1 MKYLLLSLGVGLVT
15 YSPGFAAPRTPEK
28 SHYYFFQHTTTIT
41 GTVTDSTGK
50 ALPGVTVSAKGGTQS
65 AITNSEGAF
74 TIAVPATVTT
84 LVFSYTGMEVNEI
97 VIGNATTL
105 RVQLKPLDNALDEVI
120 VIGYGTQK
128 KANLTGS
135 FATISGNVLTERPA
149 PNSVN
154 LLQGRLAGVTVNQ
167 NTAEP
172 GKDAG
177 SILIRGRSSFSGAN
191 GPLVL
196 IDGVTGSLSN
206 LSPSDIENVTVLK
219 DAASASIYGARA
231 ANGVILVTTKKG
243 RKGNA
248 VISYSINVARHTA
261 TALPDLITNSAE
273 YMTLF
278 NQAIDNGR
286 SNGVP
291 VKYAQTEIDKYRNA
305 TDRNLYPNFNY
316 LDYYVKPAMV
326 TSHNLSISGGSE
338 KNTYNLSMSYLNQ
351 DALLPGYNFKRYNG
365 LFNYTSQL
373 NSFITVGTV
382 MNLTYKNRQEP
393 PFTGEN
399 MMLAIYAAGPLYA
412 PYLPDGSGRIVSR
425 AYTNESRNRNPAEMY
440 AMGWQ
445 NTKEYNLNG
454 QAFIDIKFLKNLVWS
469 SKAALNYTDEY
480 YKMYQHNY
488 DSYVLQERAPTGDY
502 ATFNFGPDI
511 VGVTDQ
517 YSKTLQPTIYSTLTF
532 NTTIARDHTFKALGG
547 YEQLSYKIQGL
558 RGRRI
563 NTVSQALTDLTGYS
577 ATGESLYFNHPRLPG
592 NITPS
597 EWAMRSFFGRLNYD
611 YQGKYLLEA
620 NLRYDGTSK
629 VSPDYRWGL
638 FPSVSAG
645 WVVSKEAFMQNKLN
659 WLSELKLRG
668 SLGVLGNQDI
678 GTYLYQDVLT
688 INNVLYPFGNQP
700 AVQGAVINTFRDQSL
715 QWEST
720 RVLDL
725 GFDLN
730 IRKGLLGI
738 TFDWFS
744 KNTYDILA
752 SPPIPASLGLGSPTI
767 NNGKMRNRGIELAL
781 THQQTL
787 GKVTYSVNALFST
800 SRNQVTDVRVPT
812 IGSNVVQVGQPYNSY
827 YLYQWDGI
835 VQTGETPLSHSLTS
849 TGLKPG
855 DIKMKDVSGPDGKPD
870 GKITPDDR
878 VIVKGAYPDYIYSF
892 GGNVDYKGFSL
903 SFFFQGVQGVKNRVL
918 NWGVDPFMQGA
929 APTTDWRNAWTPTNP
944 SNTMPAIY
952 IKDYPHMNNYAA
964 STYFLRDASYL
975 RLKNVMLAYTFAHS
989 LIARAKAH
997 DLTVYVSADNLL
1009 TFTKFKNGDPERP
1022 NYTTGD
1028 TNSPTTNFSQYPQTR
1043 ILNVG
1048 LNVKF

>member
-1 MKYLLLSLGVGLVT
+1 MKCLLFFVGMGVLAYFPGYAALPLSKHIFHHNYYQNGVISG
-15 YSPGFAAPRTPEK
+15 K
-28 SHYYFFQHTTTIT
+28 
-41 GTVTDSTGK
+41 VTDVEGK
-50 ALPGVTVSAKGGTQS
+50 LLQGVSISAKGGQQT
-65 AITNSEGAF
+65 AITDSNGVF
-74 TIAVPATVTT
+74 TISVPGSVTI
-84 LVFSYTGMEVNEI
+84 LVFAYTGMETQEVR
-97 VIGNATTL
+97 IGGVTTL
-105 RVQLKPLDNALDEVI
+105 SIQLQPRDNALEEV
-120 VIGYGTQK
+120 VVVGYGTQK

-135 FATISGNVLTERPA
+135 FATISGNKLTERPA

-172 GKDAG
+172 GKDGGA
-177 SILIRGRSSFSGAN
+177 ILIRGRGSFN
-191 GPLVL
+191 GVNAPLVL
-196 IDGVTGSLSN
+196 IDGVIGSLSN
-206 LSPSDIENVTVLK
+206 LSPADIENVTVLK

-243 RKGNA
+243 KKGNA
-248 VISYSINVARHTA
+248 VINYSVNVSRHTA

-273 YMTLF
+273 YMTMF
-278 NQAIDNGR
+278 NAAIDAGR

-291 VKYAQTEIDKYRNA
+291 VKYVQTEIDKYRNA
-305 TDRNLYPNFNY
+305 TDQNLYPNFSY
-316 LDYYVKPAMV
+316 LDYYVKPATV
-326 TSHNLSISGGSE
+326 TNHNLSISGGS
-338 KNTYNLSMSYLNQ
+338 NSSTYNLSVSYLNQ
-351 DALLPGYNFKRYNG
+351 DALLPGYNFKRYNA

-373 NSFITVGTV
+373 NKAITVGTV

-412 PYLPDGSGRIVSR
+412 PFLPDGSGRLVSR
-425 AYTNESRNRNPAEMY
+425 AYKNESRNRNPAEMY

-454 QAFIDIKFLKNLVWS
+454 QAFIDIKLLKNLVWS
-469 SKAALNYTDEY
+469 SKVALNYVDEA

-488 DSYVLQERAPTGDY
+488 QSYVLQERAASGDY
-502 ATFNFGPDI
+502 DVFSFGPDI
-511 VGVTDQ
+511 LGVTDQ
-517 YSKTLQPTIYSTLTF
+517 YSKNLQPTVYSTATY
-532 NTTIARDHTFKALGG
+532 NTTFGNGHNVKVLAG

-563 NTVSQALTDLTGYS
+563 NTISQELTDLTGYS
-577 ATGESLYFNHPRLPG
+577 ADGESLYFNHPRLPG
-592 NITPS
+592 NISPS
-597 EWAMRSFFGRLNYD
+597 EWAMRSLFGRLNYD

-629 VSPDYRWGL
+629 VSPQYRWGL
-638 FPSVSAG
+638 FPSISAG
-645 WVVSKEAFMQNKLN
+645 WVASKEKFLQLQSG
-659 WLSELKLRG
+659 WLSELKFRG
-668 SLGVLGNQDI
+668 SLGTLGNQDI
-678 GTYLYQDVLT
+678 GTYLFQDVLT
-688 INNVLYPFGNQP
+688 INGILYPFGNQP
-700 AVQGAVINTFRDQSL
+700 SVQGAVNNTFRDQSI

-720 RVLDL
+720 RVLDF

-730 IRKGLLGI
+730 IKRGLLGI

-752 SPPIPASLGLGSPTI
+752 TPAIPASIGMNAPTI

-781 THQQTL
+781 THQNRIGEFSYGL
-787 GKVTYSVNALFST
+787 NVLFT
-800 SRNQVTDVRVPT
+800 TTRNEVTDVRVPS
-812 IGSNVVQVGQPYNSY
+812 IGSNVVKKGLPYNSFF
-827 YLYQWDGI
+827 LYEWDGI
-835 VQTGETPLSHSLTS
+835 VQQGETPLSHSLTS

-878 VIVKGAYPDYIYSF
+878 VVVKGAYPDYVYSF
-892 GGNVDYKGFSL
+892 GGNVDYKGFGL
-903 SFFFQGVQGVKNRVL
+903 SFFFQGVQGVKNRVG

-929 APTTDWRNAWTPTNP
+929 APTTDWRNAWTPQNAST
-944 SNTMPAIY
+944 TMPAIY

-964 STYFLRDASYL
+964 STYYLRDASYL
-975 RLKNVMLAYTFAHS
+975 RLKNVMLSYTFPQAWVS
-989 LIARAKAH
+989 RAKAH
-997 DLTVYVSADNLL
+997 DLTLYVSADNLL
-1009 TFTKFKNGDPERP
+1009 TFTRFRNGDPERP

-1043 ILNVG
+1043 ILNLG

>member
-1 MKYLLLSLGVGLVT
+1 MKCLLLSLGVGLLA
-15 YSPGFAAPRTPEK
+15 YSPGFSTPRHQENVLNN
-28 SHYYFFQHTTTIT
+28 YFYQNATIT
-41 GTVTDSTGK
+41 GKVTDSTGK
-50 ALPGVTVSAKGGTQS
+50 PLAGVSVAGKGSKQS
-65 AITNSEGAF
+65 TITNSDGIF
-74 TIAVPATVTT
+74 TLALPASVTV
-84 LVFSYTGMEVNEI
+84 LVFSYTGMETQEL
-97 VIGNATTL
+97 VIGSATTL
-105 RVQLKPLDNALDEVI
+105 NVQLKQLDNALEEV
-120 VIGYGTQK
+120 VVVGYGTQK

-135 FATISGNVLTERPA
+135 FATISGKTLTERPA

-206 LSPSDIENVTVLK
+206 LSPADIENVTVLK

-243 RKGNA
+243 KKGNA
-248 VISYSINVARHTA
+248 VVSYSVNVARHTA

-273 YMTLF
+273 YMTMY
-278 NQAIDNGR
+278 NAAIDAGR
-286 SNGVP
+286 TNGVP

-305 TDRNLYPNFNY
+305 TDRNLYPNFSY
-316 LDYYVKPAMV
+316 LDYYVKPATV
-326 TSHNLSISGGSE
+326 TNHNLSISGGSD
-338 KNTYNLSMSYLNQ
+338 KSTYNISVSYLNQ
-351 DALLPGYNFKRYNG
+351 DALLPGYNFKRYNA

-373 NSFITVGTV
+373 NKSITVGTV

-399 MMLAIYAAGPLYA
+399 MMLAVYAAGPLYA

-425 AYTNESRNRNPAEMY
+425 AYLNEGRNRNPAEMY

-454 QAFIDIKFLKNLVWS
+454 QAFIDIKILKNLVWS
-469 SKAALNYTDEY
+469 SKAALNYVDEY

-488 DSYVLQERAPTGDY
+488 ESFVLQEKAPTGDY
-502 ATFNFGPDI
+502 AVFNFGPDI

-517 YSKTLQPTIYSTLTF
+517 YSKTLQPTIYSTLTY
-532 NTTIARDHTFKALGG
+532 NTTIGKGHTIKALAG
-547 YEQLSYKIQGL
+547 YEQLSYSIQGL
-558 RGRRI
+558 RGRRTS
-563 NTVSQALTDLTGYS
+563 TVSQALTDLTGYS
-577 ATGESLYFNHPRLPG
+577 ATGESLYFTHPRLPG
-592 NITPS
+592 AITPS
-597 EWAMRSFFGRLNYD
+597 EWAMRSLFGRINYD

-638 FPSVSAG
+638 FPSLSAG
-645 WVVSKEAFMQNKLN
+645 WVVSKEKFLQNKFD
-659 WLSELKLRG
+659 WLSNLKLRG

-688 INNVLYPFGNQP
+688 INNVLYPFGNQA

-720 RVLDL
+720 RVLDF
-725 GFDLN
+725 GFDLD
-730 IRKGLLGI
+730 IKKGLLGV
-738 TFDWFS
+738 TFDWFT

-752 SPPIPASLGLGSPTI
+752 SPPIPASIGLGSPTI

-781 THQQTL
+781 THQQTIGQVSYGL
-787 GKVTYSVNALFST
+787 NVLFST
-800 SRNQVTDVRVPT
+800 SRNEVTDVRVPT
-812 IGSNVVQVGQPYNSY
+812 IGNNVVQKGLPYNSY
-827 YLYQWDGI
+827 FLYEWDGI
-835 VQTGETPLSHSLTS
+835 VQQGETPLSHSLTS

-878 VIVKGAYPDYIYSF
+878 VVVKGAYPDYIYSF
-892 GGNVDYKGFSL
+892 GGNVDYKGFGL
-903 SFFFQGVQGVKNRVL
+903 SFFFQGVQGVKNRVG
-918 NWGVDPFMQGA
+918 NWGIDPFMQGT
-929 APTTDWRNAWTPTNP
+929 APTTDWRNAWTPQNP

-952 IKDYPHMNNYAA
+952 IKDYPHMNNYAG
-964 STYFLRDASYL
+964 STYYLKDASYL
-975 RLKNVMLAYTFAHS
+975 RLKNVMLSYTFPKA
-989 LIARAKAH
+989 LVARAKASG
-997 DLTVYVSADNLL
+997 LTIYVSADNLL

-1028 TNSPTTNFSQYPQTR
+1028 TNSPSTNFSQYPQTR
-1043 ILNVG
+1043 ILNLG